1 MSSRYVF
8 PNILTAIIDS
18 IAKIIV
24 RKNSGADI
32 GARHRLNFIEGANV
46 TLTIVDDIPDD
57 EIDITIAAT
66 GGGGAANIKPI
77 TVNVP
82 TPQREFKTN
91 IIDADVLATS
101 QIIFDWGTTS
111 KLDRNSPSMENL
123 KHNVTNVLAGSFDL
137 ELYLED
143 KEKLLGDYKLNYLVG

>member
-46 TLTIVDDIPDD
+46 TLTITDDVPDD
-57 EIDITIAAT
+57 EIDIIIASI
-66 GGGGAANIKPI
+66 GGGGGTADIKPI

-82 TPQREFKTN
+82 TSKKEFSTVIVDAAVTPASQIN
-91 IIDADVLATS
+91 IGWGNVLQTDINHPSMDDVL
-101 QIIFDWGTTS
+101 F
-111 KLDRNSPSMENL
+111 
-123 KHNVTNVLAGSFDL
+123 NVIAGSGDFTL
-137 ELYLED
+137 ELFAAD
-143 KEKLLGDYKLNYLVG
+143 KADLFGDYKLNYLVG